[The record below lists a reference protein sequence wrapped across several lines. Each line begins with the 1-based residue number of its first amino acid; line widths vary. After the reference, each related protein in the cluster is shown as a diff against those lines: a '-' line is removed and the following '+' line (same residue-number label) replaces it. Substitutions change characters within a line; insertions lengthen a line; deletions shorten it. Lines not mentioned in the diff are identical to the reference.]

1 LEKHPKH
8 GLEVD
13 AKIRRQNLV
22 VVTAVSADDEI
33 IWFYIAVQK
42 SAVKVTVHTI
52 IFLDLV
58 LILIVIRKDQ

>member
-1 LEKHPKH
+1 MEKHPKH

-22 VVTAVSADDEI
+22 VVTVVSADDEI

-42 SAVKVTVHTI
+42 SAVKVTGAHYYLFGSGVD
-52 IFLDLV
+52 FDCYS
-58 LILIVIRKDQ
+58 